1 MNKLLNLKII
11 GIAKTLSRKMTL
23 LEIVELLEKSKV
35 NPKGNVT
42 NTSKKDLILNSLR
55 SAKEPIIKKFFASI
69 NKLPASRQDRYINL
83 HPTFKKTKVER
94 FINTTDYEEAVRVAF
109 VRINNR
115 VKKITSLSGDGA
127 SLMRTVFSRNNPML
141 KVNSLKTLEEKN
153 EQEGLMHIFEG
164 SMLAFRN
171 PQSHNDEK
179 KMSYEESVP
188 LIRLANYLMTILDK
202 FEVVNKEVK

>member
-69 NKLPASRQDRYINL
+69 NKFPASRQDRYINL

-115 VKKITSLSGDGA
+115 V
-127 SLMRTVFSRNNPML
+127 
-141 KVNSLKTLEEKN
+141 
-153 EQEGLMHIFEG
+153 
-164 SMLAFRN
+164 
-171 PQSHNDEK
+171 
-179 KMSYEESVP
+179 
-188 LIRLANYLMTILDK
+188 
-202 FEVVNKEVK
+202 